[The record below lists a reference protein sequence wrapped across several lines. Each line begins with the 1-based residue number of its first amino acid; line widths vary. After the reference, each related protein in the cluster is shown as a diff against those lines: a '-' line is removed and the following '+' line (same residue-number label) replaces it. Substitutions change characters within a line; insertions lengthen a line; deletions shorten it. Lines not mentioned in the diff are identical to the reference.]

1 MGEATPAQPAAGGFV
16 PMLGLGMVGSMPGGG
31 VAGPLATSRGS
42 AVPQLHSAIV
52 ERLRARI
59 ELCRR
64 HHSTCENRYQRGQAE
79 NSDREHESTLH
90 LLNIVH
96 QGPGNRKTKGNRASN
111 QQPPDYSRVNG
122 EQKSQSSS
130 AGDQKI
136 STRIAL
142 QGSLR
147 RKIEG
152 HTPGYSSQQNGLSC
166 GPSGLDF
173 KRVRLEGGSGGLGG
187 PCSFNSQSIG
197 GDASSI
203 GHTLNRKNNNSSYM
217 MPHGV
222 MNSDLINMTL
232 KEMKKEPIDH
242 VTSCGQR
249 STEMM
254 VFSSQ
259 IDPELQD
266 LFDELTK
273 TVPSLHD
280 QEFEK
285 MLKQDDTFGLADLER
300 SAATL
305 CSHLEKP
312 IKTEY
317 SSPDYGQT
325 HGHGGS
331 SQLRPAST
339 GPSFTMSSSSPI
351 TNQKSQGQGPSGLA
365 GPPSRGL
372 PGWPEVSHAEQLKQ
386 MAANQNQ
393 QQPNP
398 QALLHHQQPH
408 QQAQAGG
415 GGGPGTSWNTQPSS
429 SSFPQDKLS
438 NPASMGQRITPQT
451 SMDSQG
457 KGINNCL
464 FKPNGHN
471 TSSHLDMKVLSNKPM
486 LHFSPKASQQPST
499 MAGPL
504 SKTTAHQQQQQ
515 PSTSAQNLNTNH
527 PVHNYQNPQQQR
539 PMSGPP
545 HLQPKSLAQRTPL
558 SQHGAGPGLHFKL
571 AQQRQMPPG
580 PRLPTNGSLV
590 GMSAQT
596 QAQANQRPPA
606 PGSNTQQKPPG
617 PGKTQVMQRQL
628 AQQQHIIN
636 DSDKINSSQDLFNR
650 HLTRPPPDYK
660 QPRGMVQPTGLFT
673 GMSSSQS
680 LSTNGSDQSD
690 LLSMSCHMP
699 SGPGSK
705 MTPPP
710 TDWRFGRGPH
720 THQIQQHNNQTKMG
734 LGVGGGLNQNK
745 SRFPGPPNGQG
756 NGFEVGG
763 LTSVQHPSRT
773 SVGQQGGGMP
783 SQGQGLGLGGV
794 MGWPPGAKAPI
805 MVPGSL
811 GVRQPP
817 NSLQPQGAHSQ
828 SQLDMSSH
836 QYPPGPRHIG
846 PGPPNQVAPEIGM
859 LPLNPG
865 LRNSTTTTNPRPSQ
879 PMMPPLPGLPSL
891 NQASPEQRV
900 PAGGSTIGVFPPH
913 NHNPGGSYQTQNS
926 RAVNRLTFEFLQ
938 EGDNTVPGINTDSD
952 FIDSLLKSG
961 SGNDDW
967 MKDINLDEILGS
979 HS

>member
-1 MGEATPAQPAAGGFV
+1 
-16 PMLGLGMVGSMPGGG
+16 MLM
-31 VAGPLATSRGS
+31 
-42 AVPQLHSAIV
+42 I
-52 ERLRARI
+52 RI
-59 ELCRR
+59 CWFD
-64 HHSTCENRYQRGQAE
+64 C
-79 NSDREHESTLH
+79 
-90 LLNIVH
+90 
-96 QGPGNRKTKGNRASN
+96 
-111 QQPPDYSRVNG
+111 YS
-122 EQKSQSSS
+122 
-130 AGDQKI
+130 I
-136 STRIAL
+136 SKL

-152 HTPGYSSQQNGLSC
+152 HTPGYSKQQNGLSC

-187 PCSFNSQSIG
+187 HGPCSFSSGQSQSMG
-197 GDASSI
+197 GSASSI

-222 MNSDLINMTL
+222 VNSDLINMTL

-254 VFSSQ
+254 VFDFKDEVGSSQ

-273 TVPSLHD
+273 TVPSLND
-280 QEFEK
+280 LEFEK
-285 MLKQDDTFGLADLER
+285 MLKQDDTFGLVELER
-300 SAATL
+300 GASTL

-312 IKTEY
+312 IKMEY

-331 SQLRPAST
+331 SQLRPASA

-372 PGWPEVSHAEQLKQ
+372 PGWPEVSHAAQLKQ

-393 QQPNP
+393 QQPKP
-398 QALLHHQQPH
+398 QALLHHQHP
-408 QQAQAGG
+408 A
-415 GGGPGTSWNTQPSS
+415 GPGSSWDTQPSS

-457 KGINNCL
+457 KSVNNCL

-471 TSSHLDMKVLSNKPM
+471 GSSHLDMKVLSNKPM
-486 LHFSPKASQQPST
+486 LHFSPKASQQPPT

-504 SKTTAHQQQQQ
+504 NKTTAHQQQQQQQQQ
-515 PSTSAQNLNTNH
+515 PSTSAQNLNQNH
-527 PVHNYQNPQQQR
+527 PVHNYQNPQQQL
-539 PMSGPP
+539 PMSGSP
-545 HLQPKSLAQRTPL
+545 HLQPKALAQRTPL
-558 SQHGAGPGLHFKL
+558 SVPGSGLHFKL
-571 AQQRQMPPG
+571 SQQRQMPPG

-590 GMSAQT
+590 GMSAQP
-596 QAQANQRPPA
+596 QSQANQRPPV

-628 AQQQHIIN
+628 SQQQHIIN
-636 DSDKINSSQDLFNR
+636 DSDKSSSNQDPFNR

-660 QPRGMVQPTGLFT
+660 QPRGMIQPTGLFT
-673 GMSSSQS
+673 GMNSSQS
-680 LSTNGSDQSD
+680 LSTNGPDQID
-690 LLSMSCHMP
+690 LPSMSCHMP

-710 TDWRFGRGPH
+710 TDWRFGSGPH
-720 THQIQQHNNQTKMG
+720 PHQLQQHNNQTKMG

-763 LTSVQHPSRT
+763 LTSVQHPTRT

-783 SQGQGLGLGGV
+783 SQGQGQGLGGV
-794 MGWPPGAKAPI
+794 MGWPPGAKPPI
-805 MVPGSL
+805 MGPGPGSL
-811 GVRQPP
+811 GVRRLP
-817 NSLQPQGAHSQ
+817 NSLQPQGGQSR

-836 QYPPGPRHIG
+836 QYSLGPRHIG
-846 PGPPNQVAPEIGM
+846 PGPPNQVAPDIGM
-859 LPLNPG
+859 LPPNPA
-865 LRNSTTTTNPRPSQ
+865 LRSSTTNPRPSQ

-913 NHNPGGSYQTQNS
+913 NHNPGGSTIGVFPPHNHNPGGSYQTQNQNS

>member
-1 MGEATPAQPAAGGFV
+1 Q
-16 PMLGLGMVGSMPGGG
+16 
-31 VAGPLATSRGS
+31 
-42 AVPQLHSAIV
+42 
-52 ERLRARI
+52 
-59 ELCRR
+59 
-64 HHSTCENRYQRGQAE
+64 
-79 NSDREHESTLH
+79 
-90 LLNIVH
+90 
-96 QGPGNRKTKGNRASN
+96 
-111 QQPPDYSRVNG
+111 
-122 EQKSQSSS
+122 
-130 AGDQKI
+130 
-136 STRIAL
+136 L

-393 QQPNP
+393 Q
-398 QALLHHQQPH
+398 H
-408 QQAQAGG
+408 
-415 GGGPGTSWNTQPSS
+415 WNTQPSS

-539 PMSGPP
+539 PISHAFPFNPTPDNLM
-545 HLQPKSLAQRTPL
+545 LDLNIVVSLSL
-558 SQHGAGPGLHFKL
+558 SVVFQ
-571 AQQRQMPPG
+571 
-580 PRLPTNGSLV
+580 
-590 GMSAQT
+590 
-596 QAQANQRPPA
+596 
-606 PGSNTQQKPPG
+606 
-617 PGKTQVMQRQL
+617 
-628 AQQQHIIN
+628 
-636 DSDKINSSQDLFNR
+636 DKINSSQDLFNR

-660 QPRGMVQPTGLFT
+660 QPRGMVQPTGRKKTVLALNANQNRIRTIFVYS

-828 SQLDMSSH
+828 SQ
-836 QYPPGPRHIG
+836 
-846 PGPPNQVAPEIGM
+846 
-859 LPLNPG
+859 
-865 LRNSTTTTNPRPSQ
+865 PSQ